1 MLWLIYFSKCYCFF
15 TISVLFWNLTT
26 LRLSFLLMN
35 PLHSQRWY
43 TVVFCLCTPK
53 VSKKSTSRVAH
64 IKGICVDFVD
74 SMKKSVDL
82 RSSAAFF
89 QKIFFVTKTISEG
102 HWPLKVMK
110 TTKSVIFETRLS
122 GLRARGYTPLVWCF
136 FCKFKKSVQCENACE
151 YFLNYG

>member
-1 MLWLIYFSKCYCFF
+1 MVDLFLWILLFFYNFCHILEPDNTQVIVFIDESVTLSTLIHSG
-15 TISVLFWNLTT
+15 VLLVYTQSFQKKTT
-26 LRLSFLLMN
+26 SL
-35 PLHSQRWY
+35 
-43 TVVFCLCTPK
+43 
-53 VSKKSTSRVAH
+53 VAH

-89 QKIFFVTKTISEG
+89 KKIFFVTKTISEG
-102 HWPLKVMK
+102 HWPLKAMK

-151 YFLNYG
+151 YFFNYG